1 MAVVAKLY
9 GGFILAAWNKE
20 IDLNSDTIKCMLVG
34 SGYTPNQDTHDYL
47 DDVVAN
53 ELTGTGYTAGGATLA
68 NPTIT
73 YTAGTNVAKFDADDA
88 SWASSSI
95 TLPVNGSAI
104 VYDSTP
110 GTNATRPLICY
121 QQTDAQ
127 VASTNGTFSVAWHSD
142 GICAITIA

>member
-9 GGFILAAWNKE
+9 GGFILASWNKE
-20 IDLNSDTIKCMLVG
+20 LDLNTDVIKCMLVG

-53 ELTGTGYTAGGATLA
+53 ELTGTGYSAGGATLA

-104 VYDSTP
+104 VYDSSP
-110 GTNATRPLICY
+110 GTDATRPLICY
-121 QQTDAQ
+121 QQTDTQ
-127 VASTNGTFSVAWHSD
+127 VQSTNGTFSVAWHAD
-142 GICAITIA
+142 GIAAITLA